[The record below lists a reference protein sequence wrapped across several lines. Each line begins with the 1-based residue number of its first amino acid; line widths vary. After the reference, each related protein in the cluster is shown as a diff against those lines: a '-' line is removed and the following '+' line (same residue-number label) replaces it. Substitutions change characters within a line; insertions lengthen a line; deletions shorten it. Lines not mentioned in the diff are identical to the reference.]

1 MKCPAC
7 GNEITDD
14 VVYCPRCG
22 KHIPENPPAVN
33 AGGTGASSP
42 RTDISGGKM
51 CPRCQIPLPSG
62 AAFCGNC
69 GAAADG
75 SSAPPQGGNPYNG
88 RMAGSMIK
96 SRPRSNFS
104 EKAVAVMNDMD
115 FMMYWIIG
123 YLVAQFIPGLN
134 MLSLIAF
141 IYILV
146 QTPSLADKCAGIL
159 NDDRDLMSR
168 ISRVRPRVKA
178 LWILLA
184 LTIVLCGAGVVMMV
198 AGAAISREEGS
209 VLAILG
215 ILLLLIMGV
224 LLIVN
229 LIYQILL
236 TIDFF
241 KVKEGIDR
249 IARDY

>member
-7 GNEITDD
+7 GNEIADD
-14 VVYCPRCG
+14 VAYCPRCG
-22 KHIPENPPAVN
+22 KHIPENTPAVN
-33 AGGTGASSP
+33 AGGAGESAASP

-62 AAFCGNC
+62 ATFCGNC

-75 SSAPPQGGNPYNG
+75 SSSPQQGGNPYNS
-88 RMAGSMIK
+88 SMIK
-96 SRPRSNFS
+96 SRPRSNFP
-104 EKAVAVMNDMD
+104 EKAIAVMNDMD

-123 YLVAQFIPGLN
+123 YLVSQFIPILN

-146 QTPSLADKCAGIL
+146 QTPSLADKCAGL
-159 NDDRDLMSR
+159 LTDDRDLMNR

-178 LWILLA
+178 VWILFA
-184 LTIVLCGAGVVMMV
+184 LMIFFFVVAVVMFIAGVIM
-198 AGAAISREEGS
+198 SRDGPS
-209 VLAILG
+209 LLIALSMIVLAIV
-215 ILLLLIMGV
+215 GV
-224 LLIVN
+224 LYLVN
-229 LIYQILL
+229 LVYQILL

-241 KVKEGIDR
+241 KVKDGVDR

>member
-7 GNEITDD
+7 GNEIADD
-14 VVYCPRCG
+14 VAFCPRCG
-22 KHIPENPPAVN
+22 KPIQENPPAVN

-51 CPRCQIPLPSG
+51 CPRCQIPLPAG
-62 AAFCGNC
+62 AAFCGHC

-75 SSAPPQGGNPYNG
+75 NSSPRQGGNPYN
-88 RMAGSMIK
+88 GSMIK
-96 SRPRSNFS
+96 SRPRSDFP

-184 LTIVLCGAGVVMMV
+184 LIIVLCGVGIVMLII
-198 AGAAISREEGS
+198 GGAISRHEAS
-209 VLAILG
+209 VLLILG
-215 ILLLLIMGV
+215 LLVLLIMGV
-224 LLIVN
+224 LCIVS
-229 LIYQILL
+229 LVYQILL

>member
-7 GNEITDD
+7 GNEIADD
-14 VVYCPRCG
+14 VAFCPRCG
-22 KHIPENPPAVN
+22 KPIQENPPAVN
-33 AGGTGASSP
+33 AGGAAPSAASE
-42 RTDISGGKM
+42 RTDVSGGKM
-51 CPRCQIPLPSG
+51 CPRCQIPLPAG
-62 AAFCGNC
+62 AAFCGHC

-75 SSAPPQGGNPYNG
+75 SSAPRQGGNPYN
-88 RMAGSMIK
+88 GSMIK
-96 SRPRSNFS
+96 SRPRSDFP
-104 EKAVAVMNDMD
+104 EKAVAVMNEMD
-115 FMMYWIIG
+115 VMMYWIIG

-134 MLSLIAF
+134 MLSLIAY

-146 QTPSLADKCAGIL
+146 QTPSLADKCSGL
-159 NDDRDLMSR
+159 LTDDRDLMNR
-168 ISRVRPRVKA
+168 VSRVRPRVKA